1 MDFYGVAIFWTR
13 VDEQLGFM
21 QSSSGPWSRK
31 PSPSIATHRIVGPRP
46 GFRVG
51 GAVRGQV
58 CRLLVEQSGEPGVL
72 RLADLPRRPQRPTPT
87 EPQ

>member
-13 VDEQLGFM
+13 VDEELGFM

-46 GFRVG
+46 GSES
-51 GAVRGQV
+51 AVRFEGKFV
-58 CRLLVEQSGEPGVL
+58 DCWLNSPMSTV
-72 RLADLPRRPQRPTPT
+72 
-87 EPQ
+87 